1 VYISNGTFTFDI
13 SNQPT
18 LSGFE
23 KVIGEKTTLV
33 AKCVPNTEEYF
44 PRKYNE
50 NGKLSKVNREYFNPD
65 DENYDG
71 KKVDY
76 IEKDSA
82 WINEDNEW
90 LYCLVY
96 DGYIVKIGMT
106 INFFERSLCVIF
118 LWHWSCDEKRFLRYH
133 ELYHLRV

>member
-1 VYISNGTFTFDI
+1 MSKAKATESYEKLKMYISNGTFTFDI
-13 SNQPT
+13 SNQPI
-18 LSGFE
+18 LSEFE

-82 WINEDNEW
+82 WIN
-90 LYCLVY
+90 
-96 DGYIVKIGMT
+96 KIMSGCIALSMMVA
-106 INFFERSLCVIF
+106 S
-118 LWHWSCDEKRFLRYH
+118 
-133 ELYHLRV
+133 